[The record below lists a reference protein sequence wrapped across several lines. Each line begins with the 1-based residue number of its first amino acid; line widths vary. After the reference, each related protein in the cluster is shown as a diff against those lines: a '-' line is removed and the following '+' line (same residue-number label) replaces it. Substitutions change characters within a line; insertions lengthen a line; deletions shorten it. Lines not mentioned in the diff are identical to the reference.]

1 MSHRTPPSNLT
12 LDAPLLWD
20 ARETSRRI
28 GVSPRTLWALT
39 DEGRIKAVRIGRLVR
54 YDVRDLLAFIESA
67 KS

>member
-1 MSHRTPPSNLT
+1 MSHRTPLSNLT
-12 LDAPLLWD
+12 IDAPQLLD
-20 ARETSRRI
+20 SPKAARWLDI
-28 GVSPRTLWALT
+28 SPRSLWSLT